1 MIILYF
7 FAKLVA
13 ITLDVISIA
22 MIARMLL
29 PLFTSPEDS
38 RIYMFLVFITEPFVI
53 PVRFFLSKI
62 SAIQN
67 SPFDW
72 SFTAAYMI
80 IVFLR
85 LVLPVV

>member
-1 MIILYF
+1 M
-7 FAKLVA
+7 A
-13 ITLDVISIA
+13 ITLDVVSIA

-29 PLFTSPEDS
+29 PLFLNPEDS
-38 RIYMFLVFITEPFVI
+38 RFYMFLVYITEPFVI
-53 PVRFFLSKI
+53 PVRFFLSKF

-72 SFTAAYMI
+72 SFTVSYMI